1 MKCFYLRFS
10 YEFVREGQKTL
21 FAGMPPYTY
30 SRLTRYISTL
40 QENPFIEI
48 KMIGRSLGGVDLPL
62 IQILR
67 QEDEMNFGPK
77 VERKAVIIMGRTH
90 PAETCS
96 SYSIETLI

>member
-1 MKCFYLRFS
+1 
-10 YEFVREGQKTL
+10 
-21 FAGMPPYTY
+21 
-30 SRLTRYISTL
+30 
-40 QENPFIEI
+40 
-48 KMIGRSLGGVDLPL
+48 MIGRSLGGVDLPL

-67 QEDEMNFGPK
+67 QGDEMNFGPK